1 MRLYNLKGLVVI
13 MTSNYSTQLFKE
25 YENVCKKLDVVLTML
40 EEENETKE
48 LNVQIKNLNNII
60 IDLKKEILRLKSKN
74 DKDSSN
80 SSKPSSTNGYKK
92 VITNRREK
100 SNKSKGG

>member
-25 YENVCKKLDVVLTML
+25 YENVCKKLDVVLTMI

-100 SNKSKGG
+100 SDKSK